1 MPREGMEREASK
13 AVTDGRQESSRR
25 ETPTGGPISVASL
38 EYRMGPVWDMKELGD
53 ATSVLCTVQSWIN
66 LSSVLL
72 PSPPLPSPPL
82 LISVSLFP
90 QWRGWSWSA
99 ESLPAPKKFC
109 DLDFLCSCSPCDS
122 SYKCVP
128 RGPELTSSFQGV
140 VQGCHIEVSW
150 WPWGWW
156 QRLKDVERDSA
167 REESIFPL
175 DPNMETPLTSWQ
187 ERQNLKSPSP
197 LSNVGRT
204 QWFWSCRQWE
214 AIPRGTQTPLA
225 GCVGGSNP

>member
-1 MPREGMEREASK
+1 
-13 AVTDGRQESSRR
+13 
-25 ETPTGGPISVASL
+25 
-38 EYRMGPVWDMKELGD
+38 MGPVWDIKELGD
-53 ATSVLCTVQSWIN
+53 ATSVVCTVQSWIN

-82 LISVSLFP
+82 LVSVSLFP
-90 QWRGWSWSA
+90 QWGGWSWSA
-99 ESLPAPKKFC
+99 ESLLAPKKFC

-140 VQGCHIEVSW
+140 IQGCHIEVSW

-156 QRLKDVERDSA
+156 QWLKDVERDSA

-175 DPNMETPLTSWQ
+175 DSNMETPLTSWQ

-204 QWFWSCRQWE
+204 QWFWSCRVGSHPQGNTNTASRLCW
-214 AIPRGTQTPLA
+214 RKQPLA
-225 GCVGGSNP
+225 LQLHKVLGRSGEFLCYNVGRDFLWISGK